1 MKIKHIL
8 RYITSVLIALM
19 SFQLHCQEDSET
31 VKDSIVIEQKYGLR
45 VGSDL
50 GKLSRTFFD
59 ENYSG
64 FEINTDYRLSN
75 NLYVAGELGIEE
87 FTIETDYLNTTST
100 GSFIKAGIDFNM
112 YDNWLDM
119 NNMIYFGFRVGASA
133 FKHEINSF
141 TIYNESLLANS
152 L

>member
-8 RYITSVLIALM
+8 RYIISVLIALI

-45 VGSDL
+45 VGLDL

-87 FTIETDYLNTTST
+87 FTIETDYLNYN
-100 GSFIKAGIDFNM
+100 I
-112 YDNWLDM
+112 NWQF
-119 NNMIYFGFRVGASA
+119 YKGW
-133 FKHEINSF
+133 
-141 TIYNESLLANS
+141 Y
-152 L
+152 